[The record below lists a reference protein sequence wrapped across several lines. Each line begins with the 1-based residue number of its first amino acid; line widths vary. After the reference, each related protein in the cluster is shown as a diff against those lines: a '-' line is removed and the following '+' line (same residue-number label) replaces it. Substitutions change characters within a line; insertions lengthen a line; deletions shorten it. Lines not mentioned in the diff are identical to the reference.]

1 MKKKILFYQTFFI
14 FVCLFFLCPVICSG
28 QDINPITSNTF
39 GELLDKVV
47 GVIFWIAAIIGPLF
61 IILGG
66 FMMLFAGMDPSK
78 IVLGKKIILYTSV
91 VFGIILI
98 IKIMTY
104 YFSSD
109 LTLQ

>member
-1 MKKKILFYQTFFI
+1 MNKKRLSYQIFFLFVFL
-14 FVCLFFLCPVICSG
+14 CFLCPVICSA

-61 IILGG
+61 IIAGG
-66 FMMLFAGMDPSK
+66 FVMLFAGANPSN
-78 IVLGKKIILYTSV
+78 IILGKKIILYTAV
-91 VFGIILI
+91 IFGIILI
-98 IKIMTY
+98 LKIMTY

-109 LTLQ
+109 LTL